1 MWKSCSY
8 NNTAVRIRF
17 HIILAFEDY
26 LLPSL
31 NMFRGKGTRQKKKT
45 IVQRKIM
52 GSEAVWLIPTALM
65 QYICLICFLYL
76 LNKIFCYQLL
86 LCMIFFYSYSLEI
99 NRSHDWL
106 WRPHG
111 NTFIMLR
118 LILSATPIRF
128 CPATLT
134 RGMGHKKR
142 QYRHETKKKN
152 WFMRNMGTL
161 MEWYLIPLKPR
172 TSECLNVQDRWR
184 DYLVSVGGSCRRKP
198 QMLVS
203 IPFIKLYHQFYHSH
217 LEQRKEALS
226 LAHMENG
233 LASFPWAWGLG
244 PWYDYVLCLVNNELR
259 ILLILN
265 TINTQH
271 SEH

>member
-142 QYRHETKKKN
+142 QYRHETKKKKLVHEEYGHSN
-152 WFMRNMGTL
+152 GVV
-161 MEWYLIPLKPR
+161 
-172 TSECLNVQDRWR
+172 LNTTKTQNLGVFKCTGQVEG
-184 DYLVSVGGSCRRKP
+184 LFSFCRRF
-198 QMLVS
+198 L
-203 IPFIKLYHQFYHSH
+203 
-217 LEQRKEALS
+217 
-226 LAHMENG
+226 
-233 LASFPWAWGLG
+233 
-244 PWYDYVLCLVNNELR
+244 
-259 ILLILN
+259 
-265 TINTQH
+265 
-271 SEH
+271 